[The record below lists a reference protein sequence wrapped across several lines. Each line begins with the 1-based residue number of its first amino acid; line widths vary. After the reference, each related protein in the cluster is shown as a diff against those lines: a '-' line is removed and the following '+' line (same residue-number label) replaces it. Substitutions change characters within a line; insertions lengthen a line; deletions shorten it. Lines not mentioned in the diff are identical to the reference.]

1 MTRRLVRTSFGAT
14 LLASLALGMYGAG
27 GWVAAQIAP
36 SDTGPS
42 AREAAATLAA
52 EAAEDAKLPR
62 ANGQSGGFEVTS
74 DSAKYNVDLY
84 FPCEPGYN
92 TEFDPRPYRD
102 SELNFAND
110 GVAYQVV
117 CADGTV
123 KSVSSRCTV
132 AVPTGRTSSKT
143 APSPTP
149 MPQPNDCKRKRLR
162 RLRTNCWF

>member
-102 SELNFAND
+102 SSSILPTT
-110 GVAYQVV
+110 GSPI
-117 CADGTV
+117 
-123 KSVSSRCTV
+123 KSSAPMGQSSRCTV

>member
-110 GVAYQVV
+110 GVTDQS
-117 CADGTV
+117 CREPPRSHGSADLNRYIH
-123 KSVSSRCTV
+123 KWDWNSV
-132 AVPTGRTSSKT
+132 P
-143 APSPTP
+143 PSTRPW
-149 MPQPNDCKRKRLR
+149 
-162 RLRTNCWF
+162 NC